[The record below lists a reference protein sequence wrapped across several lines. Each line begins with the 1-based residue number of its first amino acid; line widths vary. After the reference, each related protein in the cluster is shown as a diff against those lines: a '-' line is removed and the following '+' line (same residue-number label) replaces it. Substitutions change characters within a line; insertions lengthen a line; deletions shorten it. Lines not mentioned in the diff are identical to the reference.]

1 MYLIDEQHIL
11 RLQGGED
18 AGQVARLI
26 QHGAAGNLE
35 AYAQLISDDVGERR
49 LTQTRRAVQQRMIQR
64 LAAIA
69 GSLHEDLQVLHHLR
83 LSRKILKVQRAQGI
97 LEVRGA
103 ALPAVCRGDG
113 SSM

>member
-18 AGQVARLI
+18 AGQVARLVE
-26 QHGAAGNLE
+26 HGAAGNLE
-35 AYAQLISDDVGERR
+35 AHAQLVRNDVGEGG
-49 LTQTRRAVQQRMIQR
+49 LTQSRGAMQQRVVQR
-64 LAAIA
+64 FAAIA
-69 GSLHEDLQVLHHLR
+69 GGLHEDLQVLHHLR
-83 LSRKILKVQRAQGI
+83 LSRKILKVQWAQGI